1 MTGRAEPEVVDLAA
15 VRVEREWRRAYDE
28 ALAAW
33 LLRFP
38 TVDRGPDGVW
48 RYWVVRDSG
57 DAEADRR
64 RGRELAARTVALL
77 RADPLH
83 DVLGRILRAL
93 PAGSATAEGFL
104 EELELILAFG

>member
-1 MTGRAEPEVVDLAA
+1 M
-15 VRVEREWRRAYDE
+15 
-28 ALAAW
+28 
-33 LLRFP
+33 
-38 TVDRGPDGVW
+38 
-48 RYWVVRDSG
+48 RDSG
-57 DAEADRR
+57 DAEADRQ

-83 DVLGRILRAL
+83 AVLGRIIRAL

>member
-1 MTGRAEPEVVDLAA
+1 MRERAEAKIIDFEAA
-15 VRVEREWRRAYDE
+15 RFECERRRAYDD

-38 TVDRGPDGVW
+38 TVTRGPNGAW
-48 RYWVVRDSG
+48 RYWAVRDSG